1 MKPNGVKPNGV
12 KPNGAKLNGVVVMVF
27 EYGENSPLPLAF
39 LARTLK
45 FQEKLLSWLANCAL
59 LVPTP
64 IVLFASPPP
73 PLSSR

>member
-1 MKPNGVKPNGV
+1 MNPNGV
-12 KPNGAKLNGVVVMVF
+12 KPNGAKLNAVVVMVF
-27 EYGENSPLPLAF
+27 EYEENSPLPLAF

-45 FQEKLLSWLANCAL
+45 FQAKLSLWLAKSTE

-64 IVLFASPPP
+64 TVLFSSPPP